1 MIFLKISTH
10 PTLICLRGFV
20 IEEGSQDEGQSG
32 KKTENQKKLRTD
44 RHTGIGDNLVF
55 KRT

>member
-20 IEEGSQDEGQSG
+20 IEERSQDEGQSG

-44 RHTGIGDNLVF
+44 RHTGVGDNLVF